1 MAETI
6 APKKRGRPKGSK
18 NGAHKNPD
26 VPKEYV
32 CPRCGIKKQE
42 DMFYKSKGSMM
53 WDFSDGRVLTACKD
67 CFDGRLRIA
76 TERYGER
83 MGLIIACHWVDAPYI
98 DAVYQAVLQKQ
109 GNFDFGL
116 YMRTLNGVQYVKK
129 SFITS
134 LIDNSFVED
143 SAAKV
148 QESAEAKWSRDEI
161 RNKKEVV
168 DMLGADPFDGYNTAD
183 RRYLFGELAKYLDED
198 LLDDAFK
205 LSQVV
210 QIVTNNLQIKKCDL
224 QISGLDVARDADK
237 VKTLNTIKKDLVAS
251 NDKIAKE
258 NEISV
263 RNRTNKDAGKSTL
276 TYLMRD
282 LRNKDFV
289 EAQANYYDQL
299 KSEGT
304 RWAAD
309 MSMKALMQNT
319 MFDENDKQ
327 EIFIGQREMIG
338 DLQSKL
344 DDKTEECRLLKIE
357 NQELAQNQKK
367 GRR

>member
-1 MAETI
+1 MLF
-6 APKKRGRPKGSK
+6 RS
-18 NGAHKNPD
+18 
-26 VPKEYV
+26 
-32 CPRCGIKKQE
+32 
-42 DMFYKSKGSMM
+42 
-53 WDFSDGRVLTACKD
+53 
-67 CFDGRLRIA
+67 
-76 TERYGER
+76 
-83 MGLIIACHWVDAPYI
+83 
-98 DAVYQAVLQKQ
+98 QKQ

-116 YMRTLNGVQYVKK
+116 YMRTLNGVQYLKK

-134 LIDNSFVED
+134 LIENSFAED
-143 SAAKV
+143 SSAKV
-148 QESAEAKWSRDEI
+148 QESAEAKWTREEI
-161 RNKKEVV
+161 RNKKEVI
-168 DMLGADPFDGYNTAD
+168 DMLGADPFDGYSAQD

-224 QISGLDVARDADK
+224 QISSLDVYKDADK

-282 LRNKDFV
+282 LREKDFA

-299 KSEGT
+299 KSDGT
-304 RWAAD
+304 RWAVD
-309 MSMKALMQNT
+309 MSMKAISQNA

-327 EIFIGQREMIG
+327 DILVHQREMI
-338 DLQSKL
+338 DKLQGEL
-344 DDKTEECRLLKIE
+344 DDKTEECRLLKIA
-357 NQELAQNQKK
+357 NLELSSNGKK
-367 GRR
+367 

>member
-1 MAETI
+1 MPRKATVPRSKSTAKKE
-6 APKKRGRPKGSK
+6 PKK
-18 NGAHKNPD
+18 
-26 VPKEYV
+26 YV
-32 CPRCGIKKQE
+32 CPRCGVEKDE

-67 CFDGRLRIA
+67 CFDGRLRVV

-83 MGLIIACHWVDAPYI
+83 TGLMIACHWVDAPYI
-98 DAVYQAVLQKQ
+98 DDVYQAVIQKQ

-116 YMRTLNGVQYVKK
+116 YMRTLNGVQYLKK

-134 LIDNSFVED
+134 LIENSFAED
-143 SAAKV
+143 SSAKV
-148 QESAEAKWSRDEI
+148 QESAEAKWTREEI
-161 RNKKEVV
+161 RNKKEVI
-168 DMLGADPFDGYNTAD
+168 DMLGADPFDGYSAQD

-224 QISGLDVARDADK
+224 QISSLDVYKDADK

-282 LRNKDFV
+282 LREKDFA

-299 KSEGT
+299 KSDGT
-304 RWAAD
+304 RWAVD
-309 MSMKALMQNT
+309 MSMKAISQNA

-327 EIFIGQREMIG
+327 DILVHQREMI
-338 DLQSKL
+338 DKLQGEL
-344 DDKTEECRLLKIE
+344 DDKTEECRLLKIA
-357 NQELAQNQKK
+357 NLELSSNGKK
-367 GRR
+367 

>member
-1 MAETI
+1 MAG
-6 APKKRGRPKGSK
+6 KKITSTSGRTKAKRPST
-18 NGAHKNPD
+18 
-26 VPKEYV
+26 KEMKKYT
-32 CPRCGIKKQE
+32 CPRCGMEKTE
-42 DMFYKSKGSMM
+42 DMFYMSKGSMV
-53 WDFSDGRVLTACKD
+53 WDVYDGRVITACKD
-67 CFDGRLRIA
+67 CMDGRIRVV

-83 MGLIIACHWVDAPYI
+83 KGVMIACHWVDAPYI
-98 DAVYQAVLQKQ
+98 DSVYQAVLQKQ
-109 GNFDFGL
+109 GNFDFGM
-116 YMRTLNGVQYVKK
+116 YMRTLNGIQYSKK

-134 LIDNSFVED
+134 LLNDSFSED
-143 SAAKV
+143 SAELV
-148 QESAEAKWSRDEI
+148 RESAEAKWSREEV
-161 RNKKEVV
+161 RNKREVIN
-168 DMLGADPFDGYNTAD
+168 MLGADPFDGYSASD

-205 LSQVV
+205 LSQIV

-224 QISGLDVARDADK
+224 QISAMDVSKDADR

-282 LRNKDFV
+282 LREKDFK

-299 KSEGT
+299 KSDGT
-304 RWAAD
+304 LWAVN
-309 MSMKALMQNT
+309 MSTQALMQNT

-327 EIFIGQREMIG
+327 EILMNQREMIQN
-338 DLQSKL
+338 LQSKL

-357 NQELAQNQKK
+357 NQELLQGK
-367 GRR
+367 R